1 MNILRQ
7 YRLRTIN
14 AIARKI
20 ESTVSTDRTD
30 WDYKLDDVAREILNL
45 PARPKGDL
53 PYVGW
58 LGEIKAKEDTTSRVP
73 LRLTATRGRSSMSIS
88 QAGINLI
95 KRWEGFRSN
104 AYLCPGNVWTIGYGH
119 TATVKPGMCINQVEA
134 EELLK
139 SDLRRFE
146 NAISNLVKVPLTQ
159 AQFDALT
166 SFTFNVGIA
175 AFGKSTLR
183 KKLNRKDYSGAANEF
198 SRWVHANGKR
208 LPGLVSRRQEER
220 KLFLS

>member
-20 ESTVSTDRTD
+20 ETIVSTREVS

-45 PARPKGDL
+45 PARPKDDL
-53 PYVGW
+53 PYIGW
-58 LGEIKAKEDTTSRVP
+58 LGEIKEDT
-73 LRLTATRGRSSMSIS
+73 SMSIS

-104 AYLCPGNVWTIGYGH
+104 AYLCPANVWTIGYGH
-119 TATVKPGMCINQVEA
+119 TATAKPGMCINTQEA
-134 EELLK
+134 EMLLK

-146 NAISNLVKVPLTQ
+146 RAVDSLTHVPLNQ
-159 AQFDALT
+159 AQFDALV

-175 AFGKSTLR
+175 AFGKSTLL

-198 SRWVHANGKR
+198 GRWVNAGKKR